1 MQAAIVLA
9 GSGSVPAR
17 REEQAQHAM
26 PRVRLCCSA
35 SGHDLLFHP
44 RRILANGQKLRA
56 VRTLEVD
63 MKARVKLDTVPE
75 AMVAMRGLQ
84 EYVNNSGLDHRLL
97 ELVKLRASQINGCAF
112 CMAMHAA
119 DARKLGEHEMRL
131 HLLSAWREAQIYTA
145 RERAAL
151 AWTEAVTELRDG
163 DVPDAVYETARA
175 QFPEAELVALTYAIV
190 AINGWNRLC
199 ISFRVPP
206 TVPRELVQQE

>member
-1 MQAAIVLA
+1 MQRIDYRQVAPAAIT
-9 GSGSVPAR
+9 
-17 REEQAQHAM
+17 AM
-26 PRVRLCCSA
+26 YGVQRY
-35 SGHDLLFHP
+35 
-44 RRILANGQKLRA
+44 
-56 VRTLEVD
+56 VD
-63 MKARVKLDTVPE
+63 H
-75 AMVAMRGLQ
+75 
-84 EYVNNSGLDHRLL
+84 SGLEKTLL
-97 ELVKLRASQINGCAF
+97 ALVELRASQINGCAF